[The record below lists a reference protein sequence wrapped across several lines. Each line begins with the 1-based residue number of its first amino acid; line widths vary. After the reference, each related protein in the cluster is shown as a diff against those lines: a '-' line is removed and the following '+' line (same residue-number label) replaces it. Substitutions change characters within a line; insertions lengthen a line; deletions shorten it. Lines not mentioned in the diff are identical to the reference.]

1 MKKLTFL
8 LPLFLLGFLT
18 SCEVDTPEKAAD
30 YYDVIIKK
38 TNPLITKYE
47 NDLIESFSDFVPE
60 EMEEKYDAFET
71 YVEKTA
77 KELDELEP
85 YCGDETILNDAKGLL
100 AAYKKVLPL
109 YKEKVEIES
118 LSTADYTDAKAD
130 KSADLMDEIDEILN
144 EANEKFRET
153 THKFGEVH
161 NFAISQT

>member
-18 SCEVDTPEKAAD
+18 SCDIDTPEKAAN

-47 NDLIESFSDFVPE
+47 NDLIESFSDFIPE
-60 EMEEKYDAFET
+60 EMEEKYDAFEA

-77 KELDELEP
+77 KEINELEP
-85 YCGDETILNDAKGLL
+85 YCGDETLLNDAKGLL
-100 AAYKKVLPL
+100 KAYQKVLPL

-118 LSTADYTDAKAD
+118 LSTEEYTDADAD

-144 EANEKFRET
+144 EANDKFGET
-153 THKFGEVH
+153 THKFGEEH
-161 NFAISQT
+161 KFKISKI